1 MQLPGSFIQDME
13 CLLGNEQTALF
24 MQALESEQPVSIRL
38 NTRKLFPENSESLW
52 KKPHKLTPVP
62 WCQTGFY
69 LKERLTFTFDPLF
82 HAGAYYVQE
91 ASSMF
96 LEQAMR
102 QYIHEPVRMLDLC
115 AAPGGK
121 STLAREVLPK
131 GSLLVAN
138 EVIPSRASIL
148 VENLQKWGHPDVL
161 VTSALPSEL
170 GTLTHLFDVLLTD
183 VPCSGE
189 GMFRKDPVA
198 LSEWSPENIALCERR
213 QQEIL
218 RDIWPALKPGGL
230 LIYSTCTYNIRED
243 ECQIERISHEL
254 GAEVIPVDIRP
265 EWGITGNLISE
276 NFPVY
281 RFLPHCAQGEGFF
294 MAVLRKKDEDTRSD
308 LSSQTSKRKSKQERK
323 EKKKNTSPVSSQV
336 LQKSLSNWLSS
347 PPDSWNFETNEE
359 GFCHAIRNT
368 YTPVVDYLRKKG
380 IRILS
385 SGIPMAQQKGKDLLP
400 HPALALSQ
408 ALNREAF
415 PQAAFTYEQAITY
428 LRRESITL
436 PADTP
441 RGYVLATYLGL
452 PLGFVKNIGNR
463 SNTLYPAEWRIRSSY
478 LPEQIRILEQII
490 ERT

>member
-1 MQLPGSFIQDME
+1 MQLPGSFIHDME

-24 MQALESEQPVSIRL
+24 VRALESEQPVSIRL
-38 NTRKLFPENSESLW
+38 NTQKLFPENSENLW
-52 KKPHKLTPVP
+52 KKPQKLTPVP

-102 QYIHEPVRMLDLC
+102 QYIRKPVRMLDLC

-121 STLAREVLPK
+121 STLAREVLPE

-170 GTLTHLFDVLLTD
+170 GGLTHLFDVLLTD

-198 LSEWSPENIALCERR
+198 LSEWNPENIALCERR

-218 RDIWPALKPGGL
+218 HDIWPALKPGGL

-254 GAEVIPVDIRP
+254 GAEVMPVDIRP
-265 EWGITGNLISE
+265 EWGITGNLVSGD
-276 NFPVY
+276 FPVY
-281 RFLPHCAQGEGFF
+281 RFLPHRTQGEGFF
-294 MAVLRKKDEDTRSD
+294 IAALRKKDEETLSD
-308 LSSQTSKRKSKQERK
+308 FSSQTSKKKPKQ
-323 EKKKNTSPVSSQV
+323 EKKKNTSPAPPLALQRV
-336 LQKSLSNWLSS
+336 LSDWLSS
-347 PPDSWNFETNEE
+347 PSDSWNFETNEE
-359 GFCHAIRNT
+359 GLCHAIRNVHA
-368 YTPVVDYLRKKG
+368 PVADYLRKKG

-408 ALNREAF
+408 ALSLEAF
-415 PQAAFTYEQAITY
+415 PQAALTYEQAVTY

-441 RGYVLATYLGL
+441 RGYVTVTYSGL

-478 LPEQIRILEQII
+478 LPEQVRILEQII
-490 ERT
+490 EKT